1 MESIVKLDDI
11 TIKEWEN
18 GVIEFEVTDENN
30 NPISGDAAVK
40 LNDSTFLKGKVVNG
54 KFSEKCSFQEI
65 HNESYDIEGVFDG
78 NEECNASRAYAKLYV
93 KKIDPIIISFHD
105 LQNAG
110 YRLVKWININKRL
123 PGKISINNHQISIG
137 HLLYIFSDA
146 VINLNNNI
154 TDDLELTG
162 IATPRVS
169 SENLKCNVIVSK
181 EEIVEISEAI
191 IVYSKENNE
200 LPSTIETSKGKIG
213 FMNLLYTLAVV
224 IANSSSTGLLN
235 NVNVRPWKEIVAK

>member
-1 MESIVKLDDI
+1 M
-11 TIKEWEN
+11 
-18 GVIEFEVTDENN
+18 
-30 NPISGDAAVK
+30 
-40 LNDSTFLKGKVVNG
+40 
-54 KFSEKCSFQEI
+54 
-65 HNESYDIEGVFDG
+65 
-78 NEECNASRAYAKLYV
+78 
-93 KKIDPIIISFHD
+93 
-105 LQNAG
+105 
-110 YRLVKWININKRL
+110 
-123 PGKISINNHQISIG
+123 
-137 HLLYIFSDA
+137 
-146 VINLNNNI
+146 INLNNNI